1 MKAKSECK
9 MDEIL
14 REKPRQCLDISNDR
28 IKSTSDKS
36 SSLFKHL
43 AFNNF
48 LELAN
53 EILFFKERPI
63 GFFGWFCFHGGVCIH
78 RYKIRMYFHL

>member
-1 MKAKSECK
+1 

-63 GFFGWFCFHGGVCIH
+63 GFFGWLSFVFMGVCVYIDIK
-78 RYKIRMYFHL
+78 YVCIFTSDPDS